1 MRVAIPGAAGRMGCT
16 LVREVAA
23 DDNLKLVGAI
33 EAAASLSLGK
43 DAGAV
48 AGIENKGVP
57 IVGSLAEGLANAEG
71 VIDFT
76 VPSVTVEL
84 AGLCAERG
92 TAMVIGTTGL
102 SAAEAEQI
110 EQAAKRIPIVWAP
123 NMSVGINVLIQ
134 LVQNAAR
141 LLGADYDLEIVEA
154 HHKHKKDAPSGT
166 ALRLAEALAEATSE
180 RGTLA
185 ERACYGRQGQSE
197 GRPKDEIGIHTVR
210 GGDVVGDHTVYY
222 CTDGERL
229 ELTHRASS
237 RQTFAKGAVRALH
250 WLNDREAGL
259 YDMQHVLGLK
269 EAKATLVTP
278 RVSPDGLS

>member
-16 LVREVAA
+16 LIREVAA
-23 DDNLKLVGAI
+23 DENLKLVGAI

-48 AGIENKGVP
+48 AGIENLGVP
-57 IVGSLAEGLANAEG
+57 IVGSLNEGLTKAEG

-76 VPSVTVEL
+76 IPSVTVEL

-102 SAAEAEQI
+102 SAQETEQI
-110 EQAAKRIPIVWAP
+110 EAASKKIPIVWAP
-123 NMSVGINVLIQ
+123 NMSVGVNVLIQ

-141 LLGADYDLEIVEA
+141 LLGSDYDLEIVEA

-166 ALRLAEALAEATSE
+166 ALRLAEALAEATAE
-180 RGTLA
+180 RGSLA
-185 ERACYGRQGQSE
+185 ERACYGRHGLT
-197 GRPKDEIGIHTVR
+197 GARPKDEIGIHTVR
-210 GGDVVGDHTVYY
+210 GGDVVGDHTVFYY
-222 CTDGERL
+222 ADGERL

-250 WLNDREAGL
+250 WLADRPAGL

-269 EAKATLVTP
+269 EVSMSLVTP
-278 RVSPDGLS
+278 RDSTGEP